1 MFDFEDLFTWGREVE
16 AHGQKWQL
24 LKSIGKVGYYL
35 AIPAGEKLPVVPSV
49 IYVEHKETTK

>member
-24 LKSIGKVGYYL
+24 LKSLGNAGYYF
-35 AIPAGEKLPVVPSV
+35 AIPAGAKLPVVPSV
-49 IYVEHKETTK
+49 IYVEHKGKTE